1 MPKIKYSKQ
10 RESSK
15 AIRQAFKFFYQNKFF
30 NKWMN
35 LLELE
40 GLNYQQS
47 EFIMRKFWFEGT
59 IACSHPTNIPEGL
72 KDAMKEDSII
82 FTPWCVDGIYNI
94 YDYPIKA
101 LPINLRGVDFISRV
115 PLLIDEEI
123 IIGYCQKNHKSIYSS
138 IEPKLN
144 ELVDIEMVKRVA
156 LKCQK
161 MPWLFTASPENKTA
175 IEQLVSDLE
184 SDEPTLMTTL
194 LDSELGKG
202 FVSGAPYILDK
213 LEMQRQKIE
222 DDINTILSVNNV
234 GIAEKKEHLLNGE
247 IDANNQS
254 IKESGDD
261 YLDMIQEFFDRVEEH
276 LGYKVNVKLKH
287 EPPKQFTM
295 NEKKEPEEGENDE

>member
-10 RESSK
+10 RENSQ

-35 LLELE
+35 LLEFE
-40 GLNYQQS
+40 GLNYQQT
-47 EFIMRKFWFEGT
+47 EFIMKKFWYEGT
-59 IACSHPTNIPEGL
+59 ISCSHPTNIPEGL
-72 KDAMKEDSII
+72 MDAMKEDSII

-115 PLLIDEEI
+115 PLLIDEKI
-123 IIGYCQKNHKSIYSS
+123 VIGYCQKNHKSIYSS

-161 MPWLFTASPENKTA
+161 MPWIFTASPENKTA
-175 IEQLVSDLE
+175 IEKLVSDLE
-184 SDEPTLMTTL
+184 SDDPTLLTTL

-261 YLDMIQEFFDRVEEH
+261 YLDMIQEFFDRVGEH

-287 EPPKQFTM
+287 EPPKQFNM
-295 NEKKEPEEGENDE
+295 DDEKEPEEGENDE

>member
-10 RESSK
+10 RENSQ

-35 LLELE
+35 LIEFE
-40 GLNYQQS
+40 GLNYQQT

-59 IACSHPTNIPEGL
+59 IACSYPTNIPEGL

-115 PLLIDEEI
+115 PLFIDEEI
-123 IIGYCQKNHKSIYSS
+123 VIGYCQKNHKSIYSS

-161 MPWLFTASPENKTA
+161 MPWIFTASPENKTA
-175 IEQLVSDLE
+175 IEKLVSDLE
-184 SDEPTLMTTL
+184 SDDPTLLTTL

-222 DDINTILSVNNV
+222 DDINTIISVNNV

-247 IDANNQS
+247 INANNQS

-261 YLDMIQEFFDRVEEH
+261 YLDMMKDFFDRVEEH
-276 LGYKVNVKLKH
+276 LGYKVNPKLRH
-287 EPPKQFTM
+287 EPPKQYNM
-295 NEKKEPEEGENDE
+295 NDEKEPEEGKNDE